1 MANSIMQRHPEAWTM
16 REFKQLKEPEWGY
29 PYSLVLY
36 GFQKLYLKTGDEKYL
51 AYAKTFVDQLID
63 EKGKIHGYAQ
73 AEFNIDSSAR
83 ADAPGVYVQDKKI
96 ASVGLRLKNQC
107 CYHGISLNV
116 NMDLSP
122 FNAIDPCGYKG
133 LEVTQL
139 KDLGVE
145 LPQTEIESK
154 LLKYLTKSLN
164 Y

>member
-1 MANSIMQRHPEAWTM
+1 M
-16 REFKQLKEPEWGY
+16 
-29 PYSLVLY
+29 
-36 GFQKLYLKTGDEKYL
+36 
-51 AYAKTFVDQLID
+51 
-63 EKGKIHGYAQ
+63 
-73 AEFNIDSSAR
+73 
-83 ADAPGVYVQDKKI
+83 
-96 ASVGLRLKNQC
+96 
-107 CYHGISLNV
+107 

>member
-1 MANSIMQRHPEAWTM
+1 
-16 REFKQLKEPEWGY
+16 
-29 PYSLVLY
+29 
-36 GFQKLYLKTGDEKYL
+36 
-51 AYAKTFVDQLID
+51 
-63 EKGKIHGYAQ
+63 
-73 AEFNIDSSAR
+73 
-83 ADAPGVYVQDKKI
+83 VQDKKI

-122 FNAIDPCGYKG
+122 FSAIDPCGYKG

-139 KDLGVE
+139 KDFGVG
-145 LPQTEIESK
+145 LPQAEIESK